1 MLGSIYKGMAGM
13 LSFDKGL
20 NNISG
25 NVANM
30 NTNGYKKTDLH
41 FRDVMYNQQNGTSAG
56 TEANILSTNNAQ
68 GELQSTGNDT
78 DLAINGQ
85 GYFILRDGEQV
96 YYTRAGEF
104 DFDSEGYL
112 VDKTN
117 GYRVAGLSGESSVAD
132 INVKDFRS
140 SDAESTSRI
149 ELLGNLS
156 VSGTLH
162 NITDIEVI
170 DADGARRVL
179 SLEFTNNSA
188 NTPQSWLIEV
198 KDESG
203 TSIQSNMEIR
213 FNPNGSPMLDFNN
226 VSFSLEAESGATSDI
241 ELTIGE
247 PDSFNQ
253 VTHFSSGTTSSVE
266 VETVD
271 GNAPGVMI
279 GLEVN
284 KSGSIVVNYS
294 NGESAETSQI
304 ALAYFQTLDSLET
317 GGNGLYVANG
327 DETPVIGAVETHG
340 LGAVEGGK
348 IELSNVELTAEF
360 TDMIVIQRG
369 YQASSQILTSANEMI
384 QQLMEATSK

>member
-41 FRDVMYNQQNGTSAG
+41 FRDVMYNQQTGTSSA
-56 TEANILSTNNAQ
+56 TEASILSTNTAQ

-85 GYFILRDGEQV
+85 GYFILRDGNET

-104 DFDSEGYL
+104 DFDSDGYL
-112 VDKTN
+112 VDKGN
-117 GYRVAGLSGESSVAD
+117 GFRVAGLTGNTSISD
-132 INVKDFRS
+132 INVKDFRA
-140 SDAESTSRI
+140 SDAASTTRI

-170 DADGARRVL
+170 DADGSRRVL
-179 SLEFTNNSA
+179 SMEFTNNSA
-188 NTPQSWLIEV
+188 NTPQSWLLEV
-198 KDESG
+198 KDETG
-203 TSIQSNMEIR
+203 VTIQNNLEVR
-213 FNPNGSPMLDFNN
+213 FNPNGSPMLDFNA
-226 VSFSLEAESGATSDI
+226 VTFALESESGASSNI
-241 ELTIGE
+241 EVFLGE
-247 PDSFNQ
+247 PESFNQ
-253 VTHFSSGTTSSVE
+253 VTHFSSGSTSSVE
-266 VETVD
+266 VESAD

-284 KSGSIVVNYS
+284 SSGSIVVNYS
-294 NGESAETSQI
+294 NGQNQEASKI
-304 ALAYFQTLDSLET
+304 ALAYFQTMDSLENA
-317 GGNGLYVANG
+317 GNALLKSNG
-327 DETPVIGAVETHG
+327 EEAPIIGAVETNG
-340 LGAVEGGK
+340 LGAIEGGK
-348 IELSNVELTAEF
+348 VELSNVELTAEF